1 MVNILCYGDSNTF
14 GWDPEKA
21 CRPEIDKRWPGVLA
35 KKLGNG
41 YHVIEEGLPG
51 RTTVFYDPAMDL
63 ISGLDYL
70 YPCLYSHQP
79 LDIIIIMLGTNDLKY
94 MFNASALDFS
104 LGLERIIKTVLY
116 FESDLSEMHPK
127 LFLISPVHIIDPKAQ
142 FIDMFRDAEK
152 KSPELAAYVKTLAD
166 EYGAL
171 YLNAADI
178 IKPSPADGIHFNTAA
193 HKALGE
199 RVAQMI
205 LEVLEPAHTDSA

>member
-21 CRPEIDKRWPGVLA
+21 RRPEADERWPGVLA
-35 KKLGNG
+35 KNLGNG
-41 YHVIEEGLPG
+41 YHVVEEGLPG

-79 LDIIIIMLGTNDLKY
+79 LDIIIIMLGSNDLKY

-104 LGLERIIKTVLY
+104 LGLERIIKTALH

-127 LFLISPVHIIDPKAQ
+127 LFLISPVHIVNPKAQ
-142 FIDMFRDAEK
+142 FADMFRDAEK
-152 KSPELAAYVKTLAD
+152 KSLELAQYVKTLAD
-166 EYGAL
+166 KYGTL

-178 IKPSPADGIHFNTAA
+178 IRPSPADGIHFNTAA
-193 HKALGE
+193 HKVLGE
-199 RVAQMI
+199 RIAQMI
-205 LEVLEPAHTDSA
+205 LAQ

>member
-1 MVNILCYGDSNTF
+1 MINILCYGDSNTF

-21 CRPEIDKRWPGVLA
+21 RRPETDERWPGVLA
-35 KKLGNG
+35 KELGNG
-41 YHVIEEGLPG
+41 YHVVEEGLPG
-51 RTTVFYDPAMDL
+51 RTTVFYDPVMDL

-94 MFNASALDFS
+94 MFNASAFDFS
-104 LGLERIIKTVLY
+104 LGLERIIKTAIH
-116 FESDLSEMHPK
+116 FASDLSEMHPK

-152 KSPELAAYVKTLAD
+152 KSLELAAHVKMLAD
-166 EYGAL
+166 KYGTL

-178 IKPSPADGIHFNTAA
+178 IKPSPADGIHFNIAA
-193 HKALGE
+193 HKVLGE
-199 RVAQMI
+199 HVARMI
-205 LEVLEPAHTDSA
+205 LDNGNK